1 MTIQVA
7 NGTYAESIDGML
19 MILLSTPFL
28 RVFWVFWVFNPFYN
42 KQLVNIL
49 EGSVLLYILFIL
61 DTKYSMF
68 NRSKTKSIKE
78 KIQWR
83 SDDVQSE
90 N

>member
-7 NGTYAESIDGML
+7 NGTYAECIDGML

-28 RVFWVFWVFNPFYN
+28 WVFRVFNPFYN

-61 DTKYSMF
+61 YTEYSRMG
-68 NRSKTKSIKE
+68 SIEAK
-78 KIQWR
+78 
-83 SDDVQSE
+83 QSRLWLR
-90 N
+90 